1 MEKRMS
7 KRDMTFEAEAIELHR
22 YAIDNLALTES
33 HAVIALVRAAAKIL
47 NAIPAGPVRETAVML
62 AKIPLDKPEFFG

>member
-1 MEKRMS
+1 MS
-7 KRDMTFEAEAIELHR
+7 AQHDMTFEAEAVELHR

-33 HAVIALVRAAAKIL
+33 HAVIALVRAAAMIL
-47 NAIPAGPVRETAVML
+47 KDLPPGVRETAVLL